1 MIVSII
7 GTDINIRKKALAEV
21 LKGRNPTAYVRSDN
35 TWELNHLINAED
47 LFGGEVIALVEQV
60 GQDAEGRDILKSH
73 LKEMEASKNLFIID
87 EPFIE
92 TTFVK
97 TLEKYSKELFD
108 GRVEKVKGQDAF
120 GLANAIL
127 KRDKKEAWL
136 EWMKVR
142 DMDAEP
148 VQGTLWWRVRTL
160 WEGVKDGKRC
170 AYSEEELSRMGFNLV
185 QMSHRAHRGE
195 VDFKEELE
203 KFVLSI

>member
-35 TWELNHLINAED
+35 TWEFNHLINAED

-136 EWMKVR
+136 QWMKVR

-170 AYSEEELSRMGFNLV
+170 AYSEEELSRMGFSLV